1 MDDDLLGMVQIFV
14 LGPGRVASATGSL
27 NPFVVGILVVAGVV
41 ILGVT
46 IGLLVHFLAFGQKSY
61 LYQSD
66 LQITNVEYTSQL
78 DSPTSSEYRALS
90 RTIENLM
97 NETFKASNLA
107 RQFRRAHVVR
117 IRPGDQGV
125 IATVL
130 LKFQFKRNTNGA
142 SRKSRIEQILSQL
155 HNNAGTM
162 TIDVSSGNVQPIPPE
177 TVQDI
182 LIRECGSS
190 PELMTLS
197 YERII
202 AGTEARAG
210 DWPWQA
216 SLQLNNA
223 HHCGA
228 VLISN
233 TWLLTAAHCFRS
245 VSDPRQ
251 WSVTFGYILSSPEKR
266 VNVRSIII
274 HPNYIAGTHEN
285 DIALVEL
292 NGGVTFTRNIHRI
305 CLPQANQ
312 DIPVGASA
320 YVTGWGSLQPGGS
333 GVNVLRQG
341 EVQIISTDDCNAPE
355 SYNGAV
361 TSGMICAGKPG
372 GGTDACQGDSG
383 GPLAM
388 ADSRQIWSVW
398 GIVSWG
404 YECGLPNK
412 PGVYTYVP
420 YYRDWITQ
428 QTGL

>member
-1 MDDDLLGMVQIFV
+1 MYR
-14 LGPGRVASATGSL
+14 PGRVALATRSL
-27 NPFVVGILVVAGVV
+27 NPFVVGIFVVVGIV

-46 IGLLVHFLAFGQKSY
+46 IGLLVHFLAFAQKPY
-61 LYQSD
+61 LYQSN
-66 LQITNVEYTSQL
+66 LRITNVEYTRQL
-78 DSPTSSEYRALS
+78 ESPTSSEYRALS

-97 NETFKASNLA
+97 NETFRASYLA
-107 RQFRRAHVVR
+107 RQFKRAYVVR
-117 IRPGDQGV
+117 IRQGDQGV

-130 LKFQFKRNTNGA
+130 LKFHFTGRVSEA
-142 SRKSRIEQILSQL
+142 SMKNRIEQILRRLQ
-155 HNNAGTM
+155 NNAGTM
-162 TIDVSSGNVQPIPPE
+162 IINVSPENVQLIPPATAE
-177 TVQDI
+177 DI

-197 YERII
+197 FERII
-202 AGTEARAG
+202 QGTQAGAG

-228 VLISN
+228 ILISN
-233 TWLLTAAHCFRS
+233 AWLLTAAHCFRT
-245 VSDPRQ
+245 VRDPRQ
-251 WSVTFGYILSSPEKR
+251 WSVTFGYLLSSPERR
-266 VNVRSIII
+266 VNVRRIII
-274 HPNYIAGTHEN
+274 HPNYISETHEN

-292 NGGVTFTRNIHRI
+292 NSEVSFTRNIHRI
-305 CLPQANQ
+305 CLPAANEN
-312 DIPVGASA
+312 IPVGATV

-333 GVNVLRQG
+333 SVNVLRQG
-341 EVQIISTDDCNAPE
+341 AVQIISNADCNAPE
-355 SYNGAV
+355 SYNGLV
-361 TSGMICAGKPG
+361 TSGMICAGRQG

-420 YYRDWITQ
+420 FYRDWITQ
-428 QTGL
+428 QTGI

>member
-1 MDDDLLGMVQIFV
+1 MTIYWEW
-14 LGPGRVASATGSL
+14 PGRVASATRSL
-27 NPFVVGILVVAGVV
+27 NPFVVGIFVVAGVV

-46 IGLLVHFLAFGQKSY
+46 IGLLVHFLAFAQKPY

-66 LQITNVEYTSQL
+66 LRITNVEYTNQL
-78 DSPTSSEYRALS
+78 DSPTSQGYRSLS

-97 NETFKASNLA
+97 NDTFKASNLG
-107 RQFRRAHVVR
+107 RQFIRAYVVR
-117 IRPGDQGV
+117 IRQGDQGV

-130 LKFQFKRNTNGA
+130 LKFQFTRGTSGA
-142 SRKSRIEQILSQL
+142 SMKNRIEQILNRLQ
-155 HNNAGTM
+155 NNAGTI
-162 TIDVSSGNVQPIPPE
+162 TINVLPE
-177 TVQDI
+177 QVQQ
-182 LIRECGSS
+182 CGSS

-197 YERII
+197 FERII
-202 AGTEARAG
+202 AGTQARAG

-216 SLQLNNA
+216 SLQLNNV

-228 VLISN
+228 ILISN
-233 TWLLTAAHCFRS
+233 TWLLTAAHCFRR
-245 VSDPRQ
+245 VRDPRQ
-251 WSVTFGYILSSPEKR
+251 WSVTFGYLLSSPER
-266 VNVRSIII
+266 RANVMRIII
-274 HPNYIAGTHEN
+274 HPNYISETHEN

-292 NGGVTFTRNIHRI
+292 NSGVTFNKNIHRI

-312 DIPVGASA
+312 NIPVGASV
-320 YVTGWGSLQPGGS
+320 YVTGWGSLQPGR

-341 EVQIISTDDCNAPE
+341 AVQIISNDDCNAPE
-355 SYNGAV
+355 EYNGLV
-361 TSGMICAGKPG
+361 TPGMICAGRPG

-404 YECGLPNK
+404 YECGLPDK

-420 YYRDWITQ
+420 FYRDWITQ
-428 QTGL
+428 QTGI